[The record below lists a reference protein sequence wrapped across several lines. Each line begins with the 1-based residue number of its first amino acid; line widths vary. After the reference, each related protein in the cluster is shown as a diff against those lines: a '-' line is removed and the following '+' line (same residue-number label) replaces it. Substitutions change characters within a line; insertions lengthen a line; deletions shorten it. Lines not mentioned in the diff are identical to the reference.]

1 MTTVTPIPM
10 KAYKFV
16 VPTDRFYPLP
26 EATGLAFKGCLAVVL
41 AASEEEARAR
51 LVEYAALDGLESR
64 WLEVARVVEIPLV
77 FRAVLAWAML

>member
-1 MTTVTPIPM
+1 MTPVPLHC
-10 KAYKFV
+10 YKFV

-26 EATGLAFKGCLAVVL
+26 NGVASFKGCLAVVL
-41 AASEEEARAR
+41 ATSEEEARAR

-77 FRAVLAWAML
+77 PRGVLAWAML